1 MTGIRHYLAF
11 LSIIL
16 LISCQKESQEF
27 QRTKIVDYVKL
38 KEGSYLEVSSVAEG
52 LDVPW
57 GMDHWGNKI
66 IFTEI
71 TGAVKQLDL
80 STGRLSTLLVLD
92 DVFQKRTTGL
102 LDIAIQKGKETNPYV
117 LLNYTSQE
125 GSEVVS
131 NLVRYTYTGDAL
143 IAPKKLLIVRGYTG
157 HNGARLFIDDQDVVY
172 WATGDVAD
180 NTQAQDSLTLNG
192 KILRLDINGGI
203 PEDNPIQGSYVFSW
217 GFRNMQ
223 GLTMDERG
231 NIFTSEHGDAIEDE
245 INLIQALHN
254 YGWPLIEGKHDT
266 TDELTISDSICFSQP
281 IKSWTPVIAP
291 AGLAH
296 YAGDQILSWKNTLLL
311 GTLKSQTFR
320 VLSLNSERTQVT
332 NEKVFFSDRYGRIR
346 DVLVLPNGDVFIST
360 SNRDWNPQP
369 GFPLGVDDRILRIRG
384 VSSIPNDVEYIVE
397 DEPEVIGSE
406 DGKVLYKNYCASCH
420 KEDGKGVSG
429 NFPPLR
435 GSRRINNTS
444 LFIDVLLN
452 GTNGKEEINGVKY
465 NQPMASFAFLKDNEL
480 SAIINYVN
488 MEFGNGRQILTKEVT
503 NYRKKD

>member
-1 MTGIRHYLAF
+1 MTGITYSVAF
-11 LSIIL
+11 LSAIFFV
-16 LISCQKESQEF
+16 SCQKEPKEF
-27 QRTKIVDYVKL
+27 QETKIVDYVKL

-52 LDVPW
+52 LHVPW

-71 TGAVKQLDL
+71 TGSVKQLDL
-80 STGRLSTLLVLD
+80 STGKLSTLLVLD
-92 DVFQKRTTGL
+92 NVFQKRTTGL
-102 LDIAIQKGKETNPYV
+102 LDIAIQKGKATNPYV

-125 GSEVVS
+125 GPEVVS
-131 NLVRYTYTGDAL
+131 NLMRYTYTVDGL
-143 IAPKKLLIVRGYTG
+143 TEPKKLLVVRGYTG
-157 HNGARLFIDDQDVVY
+157 HNGARVIIDDQDVVY

-180 NTQAQDSLTLNG
+180 NTQAQDSTTLNG

-203 PEDNPIQGSYVFSW
+203 PADNPIKGSYVYSW

-245 INLIQALHN
+245 VNLIQALHN

-266 TDELTISDSICFSQP
+266 TDELTISDSISLSQP

-296 YAGDQILSWKNTLLL
+296 YSRNRISAWENTLLL

-320 VLSLNSERTQVT
+320 VLLLNSERTQIIE
-332 NEKVFFSDRYGRIR
+332 EKVFFSDRYGRIR
-346 DVLVLPNGDVFIST
+346 DVLVLPNGDVYIAT

-369 GFPLGVDDRILRIRG
+369 GFPLQSDDRILRIRG
-384 VSSIPNDVEYIVE
+384 VSSIPKDVEYIVE
-397 DEPEVIGSE
+397 DKQEEIGSQN
-406 DGKVLYKNYCASCH
+406 GKVLYKNYCSSCH
-420 KEDGKGVSG
+420 KENGEGVPG
-429 NFPPLR
+429 NFPPLK

-444 LFIDVLLN
+444 LFIDLLLN
-452 GTNGKEEINGVKY
+452 GTNGKEEINGVQY

-488 MEFGNGRQILTKEVT
+488 TEFGNGRMILTKEVT